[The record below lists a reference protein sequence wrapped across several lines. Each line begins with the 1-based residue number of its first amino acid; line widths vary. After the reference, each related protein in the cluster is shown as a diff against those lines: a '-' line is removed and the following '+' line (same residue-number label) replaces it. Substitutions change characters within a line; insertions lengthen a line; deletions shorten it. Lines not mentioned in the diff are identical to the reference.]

1 MTLELMLI
9 KGDSDYFLSIHYTA
23 LCALNMI
30 YLMFITTP
38 GNRMVIPYLQ
48 KKKPSWTE
56 VAKITQVHG

>member
-1 MTLELMLI
+1 MTSELMLI
-9 KGDSDYFLSIHYTA
+9 NGDSENLLRIHYTT
-23 LCALNMI
+23 LCALYVI

-48 KKKPSWTE
+48 KKKPSLTE